1 MNRLILWLRLRAK
14 ETHLDG
20 IEKWAEL
27 TGEPGLKNRYVDKRM
42 QLEREAFRAGAAYK
56 ESIRFSTPWG
66 TAK

>member
-20 IEKWAEL
+20 IEKWEKL
-27 TGEPGLKNRYVDKRM
+27 TGEPVLRNRFVDKRM
-42 QLEREAFRAGAAYK
+42 QLESEAFRAGVAYK
-56 ESIRFSTPWG
+56 ESLNFNTPWG